1 MNKNE
6 IISGISR
13 EEFTTRKLMKKCD
26 QLVMLV
32 DIREEMVV
40 ETNNSM
46 LDKSKRERKRS
57 LKV

>member
-1 MNKNE
+1 M
-6 IISGISR
+6 SR
-13 EEFTTRKLMKKCD
+13 EEFTKRKLMKEYD
-26 QLVMLV
+26 QLMMLV

-57 LKV
+57 PEV